1 MASKMLMVK
10 FIQDYVNILYNTTS
24 KIGLW
29 HLTLLSTF
37 FKLYRDRQFYWSRKP
52 EYLEKATNLLQV
64 TDKFHHMMYRVHLT
78 MSGIRTTLVVIA

>member
-29 HLTLLSTF
+29 HLTPLSTF

-64 TDKFHHMMYRVHLT
+64 TDKYRVHLT